1 MKNRFM
7 NHHFVQINAP
17 DVYCLTGEWV
27 GALFDTF
34 ALTSVL
40 RPPPPPQRHRYI

>member
-7 NHHFVQINAP
+7 NHHLVQVNTL
-17 DVYCLTGEWV
+17 DVYCLSRDWF
-27 GALFDTF
+27 GALFDTL